1 VNIFKKYLVSSVC
14 LMIALVA
21 PLSHSQTNKPLKVIV
36 PFAVGG
42 ASDTYTR
49 LVMQK
54 VAEQSGRTIVVEN
67 KTGAGGRIAFD
78 YVAHQTP
85 DGSMAVLID
94 ATYAMLPGLF
104 NNLTWDVSTDLVPS
118 AFITQTPF
126 VILVRSESSYMT
138 LKDLVSAAKANPNQL
153 NYGSAGVG
161 STNHIVTERF
171 NASAGITLTH
181 VPFKGMSEANF
192 ALQSGNIDLIIAAL
206 PTALSGIQSGKLR
219 PLAVSSAKR
228 SALFP
233 KIPTAEE
240 QGVNSFVTSNWFG
253 FAFPKGTP
261 KDQIQLLSDSVNKAL
276 ADNEVKEKLSAQGAE
291 IINLSVDEFGKF
303 MQEDTK
309 RWTDITRSKQI
320 KIN

>member
-1 VNIFKKYLVSSVC
+1 MKKIYANFLLIVASIFLATAFAQSPPSAKNLR
-14 LMIALVA
+14 I
-21 PLSHSQTNKPLKVIV
+21 IV

-49 LVMQK
+49 LVSQK
-54 VAEQSGRTIVVEN
+54 ITEVTGRSVIVEN

-78 YVAHQTP
+78 YVAHQAP
-85 DGSMAVLID
+85 DGSTAVLID

-104 NNLTWDVSTDLVPS
+104 NNLTWDVNTDLIPS

-126 VILVRSESSYMT
+126 VVLVKADSQFKT
-138 LKDLVSAAKANPNQL
+138 LKELVTAAKSAPNTL

-181 VPFKGMSEANF
+181 VPFKGMSEANL
-192 ALQSGNIDLIIAAL
+192 ALQSGTIAMSIAAL
-206 PTALSGIQSGKLR
+206 PTALGGIQSGKLR

-228 SALFP
+228 SPLLP
-233 KIPTAEE
+233 KIPTVDE
-240 QGVNSFVTSNWFG
+240 QGISNFITSNWFG

-261 KDQIQLLSDSVNKAL
+261 KEHIQSLYADVNKAVS
-276 ADNEVKEKLSAQGAE
+276 DPGVREKLQQQGAE
-291 IINLSVDEFGKF
+291 IVNISTEDFVKF
-303 MQEDTK
+303 VQEDTK
-309 RWTDITRSKQI
+309 RWTEIINSKQI
-320 KIN
+320 KVN

>member
-1 VNIFKKYLVSSVC
+1 
-14 LMIALVA
+14 MIV
-21 PLSHSQTNKPLKVIV
+21 
-36 PFAVGG
+36 
-42 ASDTYTR
+42 
-49 LVMQK
+49 QK
-54 VAEQSGRTIVVEN
+54 VSEQSGRTIVVEN

-78 YVAHQTP
+78 YVAHQAP
-85 DGSMAVLID
+85 DGAMAVLID

-104 NNLTWDVSTDLVPS
+104 NNLSWDISSDLVPS

-126 VILVRSESSYMT
+126 VVLVRNESPYTT
-138 LKDLVSAAKANPNQL
+138 LKELIAAAKANPNQL

-161 STNHIVTERF
+161 STNHIVTERL
-171 NASAGITLTH
+171 NASAGISLTH

-192 ALQSGNIDLIIAAL
+192 ALQAGNIDVIVTAL

-228 SALFP
+228 SALLSRV
-233 KIPTAEE
+233 PTAEE
-240 QGVNSFVTSNWFG
+240 QGVNGFVTSNWFG

-261 KDQIQLLSDSVNKAL
+261 KEQIQLLSDSVNKAL
-276 ADNEVKEKLSAQGAE
+276 TDNDIKDKLGAQGAE
-291 IINLSVDEFGKF
+291 ILNLSVEDFGKF
-303 MQEDTK
+303 VQEDTK

>member
-1 VNIFKKYLVSSVC
+1 MHLLLKSLVSAFILAGT
-14 LMIALVA
+14 LMT
-21 PLSHSQTNKPLKVIV
+21 PLSYSQSAKPLKMIV

-49 LVMQK
+49 LVIQK
-54 VAEQSGRTIVVEN
+54 VSEQTGRTIVVEN

-104 NNLTWDVSTDLVPS
+104 NNLTWDVNSDLVPS

-138 LKDLVSAAKANPNQL
+138 LKDLVAAAKANPNQL

-171 NASAGITLTH
+171 NASAGIDLTH

-219 PLAVSSAKR
+219 PLAVSSAR
-228 SALFP
+228 RAALFP

-240 QGVNSFVTSNWFG
+240 QGVNGFVTSNWFG

-261 KDQIQLLSDSVNKAL
+261 RDQIQLLNDSVNKAL
-276 ADNEVKEKLSAQGAE
+276 SDNEVKEKLSAQGAE
-291 IINLSVDEFGKF
+291 IINLSVDEFAKF
-303 MQEDTK
+303 VQEDTK
-309 RWTDITRSKQI
+309 RWTEITRSKQI

>member
-1 VNIFKKYLVSSVC
+1 MHQLQKYLMRC
-14 LMIALVA
+14 LLLGCAFIA
-21 PLSHSQTNKPLKVIV
+21 PLSFAQSAKPLKMIV

-49 LVMQK
+49 LVIQK
-54 VAEQSGRTIVVEN
+54 VSEQTGRTIVVEN

-85 DGSMAVLID
+85 DGSMAILID

-104 NNLTWDVSTDLVPS
+104 NNLTWDVNTDLVPS

-126 VILVRSESSYMT
+126 VVLVRSESSYMT
-138 LKDLVSAAKANPNQL
+138 LKDLVVAAKANPNQL

-171 NASAGITLTH
+171 NASAGINLTH

-192 ALQSGNIDLIIAAL
+192 ALQSGNIDVIIAAL

-228 SALFP
+228 AALLP
-233 KIPTAEE
+233 KVPTTEE
-240 QGVNSFVTSNWFG
+240 QGVNGFITSNWFG

-291 IINLSVDEFGKF
+291 IINLSVDEFAKF
-303 MQEDTK
+303 VQEDTK
-309 RWTDITRSKQI
+309 RWTEVIKSKQI

>member
-1 VNIFKKYLVSSVC
+1 MIKISRGLVE
-14 LMIALVA
+14 LIILLGLTYA
-21 PLSHSQTNKPLKVIV
+21 PLSYSQNMKPLKIIV

-49 LVMQK
+49 LVSQK
-54 VAEQSGRTIVVEN
+54 MGEQSGRTIIVEN

-78 YVAHQTP
+78 YVAHQPP
-85 DGSMAVLID
+85 DGTMIALID

-104 NNLTWDVSTDLVPS
+104 NNLTWDINTDLVPS
-118 AFITQTPF
+118 ALITQTPF
-126 VILVRSESSYMT
+126 VILVRSESPYMS
-138 LKDLVSAAKANPNQL
+138 LKDLVGAAKSNPNQL

-171 NASAGITLTH
+171 SASAGIALTH

-192 ALQSGNIDLIIAAL
+192 SLQSGSIDLIVAAL

-228 SALFP
+228 STLLP
-233 KIPTAEE
+233 KVPTAEE
-240 QGVNSFVTSNWFG
+240 QGISNFITSNWFG

-261 KDQIQLLSDSVNKAL
+261 KDQIQLLHDQVNKAL
-276 ADNEVKEKLSAQGAE
+276 SDNDVREKLAAQGAE
-291 IINLSVDEFGKF
+291 IVNFSVEEFAKF
-303 MQEDTK
+303 VQEDTK
-309 RWTDITRSKQI
+309 RWTEITRSKQI

>member
-1 VNIFKKYLVSSVC
+1 MKNISRKFVRLISLLVLIFS
-14 LMIALVA
+14 
-21 PLSHSQTNKPLKVIV
+21 PLGYSQNIKPIKIIV

-49 LVMQK
+49 LVAQK
-54 VAEQSGRTIVVEN
+54 MSEQTGRTVIVEN

-78 YVAHQTP
+78 YVAHQAP
-85 DGSMAVLID
+85 DGTMVVLID

-104 NNLTWDVSTDLVPS
+104 NNLTWDVNADLIPS

-126 VILVRSESSYMT
+126 VILVRSESTYMS
-138 LKDLVSAAKANPNQL
+138 LKDLVSAAKTNPNQL

-171 NASAGITLTH
+171 NASAGIALTH

-192 ALQSGNIDLIIAAL
+192 ALQAGNIDLIVAAL

-228 SALFP
+228 SALLP
-233 KIPTAEE
+233 KVPTAEE
-240 QGVNSFVTSNWFG
+240 QGISNFITSNWFG

-261 KDQIQLLSDSVNKAL
+261 KDQIQLLNDQVNKAL
-276 ADNEVKEKLSAQGAE
+276 ADNDVREKLSAQGAE
-291 IINLSVDEFGKF
+291 IVNLTTDEFAKF
-303 MQEDTK
+303 VQEDTK
-309 RWTDITRSKQI
+309 RWTEITRSKQI